1 MSNTSNNGHGQ
12 VNGNGKSNGSGPLF
26 PKQSSQPLSPGA
38 KVLVTGGA
46 GFIGSHLAN
55 LLVEQGYRVRIFDKL
70 SDQVHGADS
79 KFPEHLHADI
89 ECVVGNVLDRDAL
102 RSALRGVDAVYHLAA
117 AVGVGQSMYQ
127 IAEYTAVNNL
137 GTATLLECL
146 AEQPV
151 QRLVVASSMSV
162 YCEGLYRL
170 GDQLIAPLGRSRAQ
184 LLQGEWELREQG
196 QVLTPVA
203 TSEDKALIPTSVYA
217 LSKYDQEKLCL
228 IFGEAYGIP
237 TVALR
242 FFNAYGPY
250 QALSNPYTGVLAIFA
265 ARCLNGN
272 APLIFEDG
280 LQQRDFVNVKDV
292 AQACLL
298 ALTTD
303 AIGEVFNIGSG
314 QPYTIADIATTMIDA
329 IGATLEPE
337 ITGKFRVGDIRHC
350 FADISKAQ
358 RLLGY
363 RPRVALQDGMT
374 ELAQWLAEDGTRNTA
389 QDNFMHASKELASR
403 GLTL

>member
-1 MSNTSNNGHGQ
+1 
-12 VNGNGKSNGSGPLF
+12 
-26 PKQSSQPLSPGA
+26 
-38 KVLVTGGA
+38 
-46 GFIGSHLAN
+46 
-55 LLVEQGYRVRIFDKL
+55 
-70 SDQVHGADS
+70 
-79 KFPEHLHADI
+79 
-89 ECVVGNVLDRDAL
+89 VLDRDAL
-102 RSALRGVDAVYHLAA
+102 RSALRDVDAVYHLAA

-146 AEQPV
+146 IEQPV

-162 YCEGLYRL
+162 YGEGMYRM
-170 GDQLIAPLGRSRAQ
+170 GNQYVTPQGRSRAQ
-184 LLQGEWELREQG
+184 LRQG
-196 QVLTPVA
+196 QWEMLLNGEVLTPMA
-203 TSEDKALIPTSVYA
+203 TSEGKTLLPSSVYA

-280 LQQRDFVNVKDV
+280 LQQRDFVSVKDV
-292 AQACLL
+292 ARACLL
-298 ALTTD
+298 ALTTE
-303 AIGEVFNIGSG
+303 ATGEVFNVGSG
-314 QPYTIADIATTMIDA
+314 RAYTIADIATEMISA
-329 IGATLEPE
+329 IGAKVQPE

-363 RPRVALQDGMT
+363 WPQVALQDGLI
-374 ELAQWLAEDGTRNTA
+374 ELAQWLAEEGTRNTA
-389 QDNFMHASKELASR
+389 QDNFMHASRELDRR